1 MAGDGCMAGHLIAG
15 ARVENGAGK
24 WRELLQVVLNTSEVN
39 VSLTM

>member
-1 MAGDGCMAGHLIAG
+1 MAGCLIVG

-24 WRELLQVVLNTSEVN
+24 WHELLQVVLNTSEVN